1 MSEIMSVVEA
11 AKTYAQQN
19 KSWIILPLHSALS
32 VEEQEK
38 VFELANLYSYALFSR
53 ALDKREYLVI
63 IRDIFC

>member
-1 MSEIMSVVEA
+1 MVFLSGMSEIMSVVEA

-38 VFELANLYSYALFSR
+38 VFELKIYTVMLCLAEL
-53 ALDKREYLVI
+53 
-63 IRDIFC
+63 